1 MNPQSSSSKKL
12 FWVAYAFLGLTLI
25 ALSALLFLSA
35 GTIHYWQAWVY
46 LAIMLISSSLITQYL
61 LRYSPALLQRRM
73 RMHEKEPRQRWIIRL
88 AWLWLIITFLVPGF
102 DQRYDGSA
110 VSPIVVIAAD
120 ILVLVGYGICFW
132 VFKENPY
139 ASRIVEVEPGQEV
152 ITTGPY
158 AIVRHP
164 MYIGS
169 LLIFLTTPL
178 ALGSYWALWPAVFI
192 IPILVAR
199 IRNEEN
205 MLKKN
210 LKGYSAY
217 VKKTRYRLLPRVW

>member
-1 MNPQSSSSKKL
+1 MNLQSSSSTKL
-12 FWVAYAFLGLTLI
+12 FRVAYSFLGLNLI
-25 ALSALLFLSA
+25 VLSVMLFLSA
-35 GTIHYWQAWVY
+35 GTIKYWEAWVY
-46 LAIMLISSSLITQYL
+46 LALMLISSSLITQYL
-61 LRYSPALLQRRM
+61 LRHNPALLERRL
-73 RMHEKEPRQRWIIRL
+73 RMHEKEPQQRWIIRL
-88 AWLWLIITFLVPGF
+88 AWLWFILIFLVPGF

-110 VSPIVVIAAD
+110 VSPLVVIAAD
-120 ILVLVGYGICFW
+120 IMVLVGYGICFW

-152 ITTGPY
+152 IATGPY

-164 MYIGS
+164 MYFGG
-169 LLIFLTTPL
+169 LLIYLATPL

-205 MLKKN
+205 ILKKN
-210 LKGYSAY
+210 LKGYIAY